1 MSVTSPVDPALALQ
15 EATSSDLARRKMDMD
30 ALRKRLGDSSTK
42 QEKLRE
48 SCEGFEAIFLQKMW
62 EQMRKTV
69 PKEGYLH
76 SKDEEMY
83 QSLFDIELCKK
94 MAGAGGIGL
103 ADMLYT
109 QLSQQLENTG
119 RTTTPGR
126 YRDPLNVPPSGSL
139 SPHQPASPVAPAPV
153 ADNKKLTPAE
163 LYSPLPENDA
173 EPGDAGR
180 KPVAEAPVAGALEG
194 ALKDLKSELGLPKED
209 GKGAAASQW
218 AATRAVMTGTEA
230 SGLPATAARTAGQS
244 SAASPFAAQDGSPA
258 AHADGPHTPPVPD
271 AAQTAARTAARTAAG
286 QSQAGP
292 AAADRTGVEQAG
304 IEPAAQ
310 AGTASKKVDP
320 SLLSWQ
326 GNGPVS
332 VKEKPSSAFGR
343 NRKQVKNS
351 DGGKEAEGASRGMAP
366 QESLWPLEGQIT
378 SRFGWEDDA
387 TGKRRWNAGITI
399 AAPADSPVRAVL
411 AGRVVYA
418 GPREGYGNTVVLE
431 HKDGFRSYYS
441 NLQSTTLKIGDK
453 IKHGANFA
461 KIAIQPSSSPDGEN
475 SAFLHFEMK
484 KGEMALNPES
494 AIRRMATAS
503 R

>member
-126 YRDPLNVPPSGSL
+126 YRNPLNVPPSDNL
-139 SPHQPASPVAPAPV
+139 SPHQPASPAAPAPV
-153 ADNKKLTPAE
+153 ADNKKLTAAE
-163 LYSPLPENDA
+163 LYSPLPQEDA
-173 EPGDAGR
+173 EPGDAGQA
-180 KPVAEAPVAGALEG
+180 PVAEAPVAGALEG
-194 ALKDLKSELGLPKED
+194 ALKDLKTELGLPKED
-209 GKGAAASQW
+209 EKGAAAAQW
-218 AATRAVMTGTEA
+218 ATTRAVMTGTEA
-230 SGLPATAARTAGQS
+230 SGSPEAAAQPAGQP
-244 SAASPFAAQDGSPA
+244 SAADPFAARDGSPA
-258 AHADGPHTPPVPD
+258 ARADGPTPPMPD
-271 AAQTAARTAARTAAG
+271 AARMAAG
-286 QSQAGP
+286 QPQAGP
-292 AAADRTGVEQAG
+292 AFADRIGVEQAG
-304 IEPAAQ
+304 IESAAQ

-332 VKEKPSSAFGR
+332 IKERPSSAFGR
-343 NRKQVKNS
+343 NRKQVKNN
-351 DGGKEAEGASRGMAP
+351 DGKKEGEGAARGMAP
-366 QESLWPLEGQIT
+366 QESLWPLEGQVT

-399 AAPADSPVRAVL
+399 AAPAGSPVRAVL

-431 HKDGFRSYYS
+431 HKEGFRTYYS
-441 NLQSTTLKIGDK
+441 NLQSTTLKVGDK
-453 IKHGANFA
+453 IKHGADFA
-461 KIAIQPSSSPDGEN
+461 KIATQPSPSPDGEN

>member
-15 EATSSDLARRKMDMD
+15 EATSSDLARRKLDMD

-126 YRDPLNVPPSGSL
+126 YRNPLNVPPSDNL
-139 SPHQPASPVAPAPV
+139 SPHQPASPAAPAPV

-163 LYSPLPENDA
+163 LYSPLPQEDA

-180 KPVAEAPVAGALEG
+180 KAVAEAPAAGALEG
-194 ALKDLKSELGLPKED
+194 ALKDLKAELGLPKED
-209 GKGAAASQW
+209 EKGATAAEW
-218 AATRAVMTGTEA
+218 ATTRAVMTGTEA
-230 SGLPATAARTAGQS
+230 SRSLATAVQTAGQPP
-244 SAASPFAAQDGSPA
+244 AADPFPAQDGNPA
-258 AHADGPHTPPVPD
+258 AEPPARADGPHTPPMPD
-271 AAQTAARTAARTAAG
+271 AARMAAG

-292 AAADRTGVEQAG
+292 ASANRINAEQAEV
-304 IEPAAQ
+304 EPATQ
-310 AGTASKKVDP
+310 TGITSKKVDP

-332 VKEKPSSAFGR
+332 IKEKPSSVFGR
-343 NRKQVKNS
+343 NRKVKNS

-366 QESLWPLEGQIT
+366 QESLWPLEGQVT

-387 TGKRRWNAGITI
+387 AGKRRWNAGITI

-418 GPREGYGNTVVLE
+418 GPREGHGNTVVLE

-441 NLQSTTLKIGDK
+441 NLQQTALKVGDK

-461 KIAIQPSSSPDGEN
+461 KIATQPSSSPDGEN

>member
-15 EATSSDLARRKMDMD
+15 EATSGDLARRKLDMD

-126 YRDPLNVPPSGSL
+126 YRNPLNVPPSDNL
-139 SPHQPASPVAPAPV
+139 SPHQPASPAAPAPV

-163 LYSPLPENDA
+163 LYSPLPQEDA
-173 EPGDAGR
+173 EPGDAGH
-180 KPVAEAPVAGALEG
+180 KPVAETPVAGSLEG
-194 ALKDLKSELGLPKED
+194 ALKDLKTELGLPKED
-209 GKGAAASQW
+209 EKGAAAAEW
-218 AATRAVMTGTEA
+218 AATRDGMTGTEA
-230 SGLPATAARTAGQS
+230 AGSPKTAAQNAGAS
-244 SAASPFAAQDGSPA
+244 PAADPFAARDGNPAEGSPA
-258 AHADGPHTPPVPD
+258 RAEGPHTPPMPD
-271 AAQTAARTAARTAAG
+271 AAQMAAG
-286 QSQAGP
+286 QPQAGP
-292 AAADRTGVEQAG
+292 AFADRVGVEQGG
-304 IEPAAQ
+304 IESTAQ
-310 AGTASKKVDP
+310 TGATSKKVDP

-332 VKEKPSSAFGR
+332 IKEKPSNVFGR
-343 NRKQVKNS
+343 NRKQVKNN
-351 DGGKEAEGASRGMAP
+351 DGGKGAEGASRGMAP
-366 QESLWPLEGQIT
+366 QESLWPLEGQVT

-387 TGKRRWNAGITI
+387 AGKRRWNAGITI

-418 GPREGYGNTVVLE
+418 GPREGHGNTVVLE

-441 NLQSTTLKIGDK
+441 NLQQTTLKVGDK

-461 KIAIQPSSSPDGEN
+461 KIAAQPSSSPDGEN
-475 SAFLHFEMK
+475 SAFLHFEIK